1 MSRHPVKALEK
12 ADPIARQRGDVQY
25 YERGPG
31 MNADFTI
38 TIPAIFAPVKIKRMR
53 YLRCTVRW
61 LEREAAEEIAGLRLY
76 PSSREISRELWFCSS
91 EYAFRFFRVCDT
103 GLVELGR
110 DGLPL
115 PEKSP
120 VPKPGVPAAPGFGRV
135 SIPVSPGN
143 SLANPCCQAPRSRSP
158 SENTFLKGCPPC
170 QEPHL

>member
-31 MNADFTI
+31 MNADFSI
-38 TIPAIFAPVKIKRMR
+38 TTPETFTQVKIKRMR
-53 YLRCTVRW
+53 YLRCTIRW
-61 LEREAAEEIAGLRLY
+61 LEREAAEEIAGLRLF

-110 DGLPL
+110 DGLLL

-120 VPKPGVPAAPGFGRV
+120 VPKPGTAPALVAPQGIV
-135 SIPVSPGN
+135 PVSPGI
-143 SLANPCCQAPRSRSP
+143 SP
-158 SENTFLKGCPPC
+158 GDPQPPGT
-170 QEPHL
+170 P

>member
-12 ADPIARQRGDVQY
+12 ADPIARLRGAVQY
-25 YERGPG
+25 FERGPG

-38 TIPAIFAPVKIKRMR
+38 TIPAMFAPVKIKRMR

-61 LEREAAEEIAGLRLY
+61 LEREAAEEIAGLRLF

-120 VPKPGVPAAPGFGRV
+120 APKPGVAAAPV
-135 SIPVSPGN
+135 VQPKPVPASPGT
-143 SLANPCCQAPRSRSP
+143 SP
-158 SENTFLKGCPPC
+158 GDPLPPGT
-170 QEPHL
+170 P

>member
-1 MSRHPVKALEK
+1 MSRHPIKALEK

-38 TIPAIFAPVKIKRMR
+38 TTPEIFAPVKIKRMR
-53 YLRCTVRW
+53 YLRCTIRW

-91 EYAFRFFRVCDT
+91 EYAFRYFRVCDT

-110 DGLPL
+110 DGQPL

-120 VPKPGVPAAPGFGRV
+120 APKHGATTTLPAGKQSVPA
-135 SIPVSPGN
+135 SP
-143 SLANPCCQAPRSRSP
+143 ANPTCGPV
-158 SENTFLKGCPPC
+158 PPGT
-170 QEPHL
+170 P

>member
-38 TIPAIFAPVKIKRMR
+38 TIPEIFAPVKIKRMR
-53 YLRCTVRW
+53 YLRCTIRW
-61 LEREAAEEIAGLRLY
+61 LEREAAEEIAGLRLF

-91 EYAFRFFRVCDT
+91 GYAFRFFRVCDT

-110 DGLPL
+110 DGQPL
-115 PEKSP
+115 QEKSP
-120 VPKPGVPAAPGFGRV
+120 VPKPGAAVAPPAGKQSVPA
-135 SIPVSPGN
+135 SP
-143 SLANPCCQAPRSRSP
+143 ANPTSGPV
-158 SENTFLKGCPPC
+158 PPGT
-170 QEPHL
+170 P

>member
-38 TIPAIFAPVKIKRMR
+38 TTPEIFAPVKIKRMR
-53 YLRCTVRW
+53 YLRCTIRW
-61 LEREAAEEIAGLRLY
+61 LEREAAEEIAGLRLH
-76 PSSREISRELWFCSS
+76 PSSQEISRELWFRSS
-91 EYAFRFFRVCDT
+91 EYAFRYFRVCDT
-103 GLVELGR
+103 SLVELGR

-120 VPKPGVPAAPGFGRV
+120 VPKPGAAVVPPAVKQSVPA
-135 SIPVSPGN
+135 SPGTT
-143 SLANPCCQAPRSRSP
+143 SP
-158 SENTFLKGCPPC
+158 GDPP
-170 QEPHL
+170 PPGTP

>member
-1 MSRHPVKALEK
+1 MSRHPLKALEK

-25 YERGPG
+25 YERGAG

-38 TIPAIFAPVKIKRMR
+38 TTPEIFAPVKIKRMR

-61 LEREAAEEIAGLRLY
+61 LEREAAEEIAGLRLF

-91 EYAFRFFRVCDT
+91 DYAFRFFRVCDT
-103 GLVELGR
+103 GLAELGR

-120 VPKPGVPAAPGFGRV
+120 LPKPVVSSTPATGKQSVLA
-135 SIPVSPGN
+135 SPG
-143 SLANPCCQAPRSRSP
+143 
-158 SENTFLKGCPPC
+158 TPPG
-170 QEPHL
+170 EPLPPGTP

>member
-1 MSRHPVKALEK
+1 MSRHPFKALEK

-25 YERGPG
+25 YERGAG

-38 TIPAIFAPVKIKRMR
+38 TTPEIFAPVKIKRMR
-53 YLRCTVRW
+53 YLSCTIRW

-91 EYAFRFFRVCDT
+91 EYAFRFFRICNT

-110 DGLPL
+110 DGQPL

-120 VPKPGVPAAPGFGRV
+120 VPKPGARAAPVARPEIV
-135 SIPVSPGN
+135 PVSPGN
-143 SLANPCCQAPRSRSP
+143 SPGDPL
-158 SENTFLKGCPPC
+158 PPDT
-170 QEPHL
+170 P